1 MRTKHYPHPFLEDG
15 PGVAP
20 EEVGPLGPIPPE
32 PKYAL
37 KPKRADLN
45 IAKIGSADTAL
56 DNFLDAQLSFERD
69 RVWTLRDPT
78 TDGLQIR
85 LGRHRATWLFYW
97 DDRRHQRRRITSKR
111 LGFFPTMRTEEARD
125 AARIERGKVAAGDL
139 GPGKREA
146 VKVETS
152 LAEYVAHLER
162 KSAAKGKPATWA
174 KNVRHLVKK
183 HIAPR
188 WGQWSLADIA
198 VHPGAVADWHGDITE
213 ANGPVTANKCCK
225 VLRAAYKRSAKRD
238 VSLPQRDPCSAVDYN
253 PETAAQTAMPFK
265 MYRDWLEAWRNIE
278 VGPKAPARKEYHLF
292 GLFTGMRPGE
302 IARIRWRDVK
312 PHERVVEIP
321 AAKKDNTIR
330 IIMSAPI
337 ARILKR
343 VRNLGKGLGKPKD
356 LDAFVFEHCGHA
368 GHRDE
373 LPRRGH
379 DLRHS
384 YRTLCAD
391 TSGIGPGTVRVLQG
405 WKPKNTDEKYI
416 TELVLAA
423 GQGLRAS
430 QRKVSKRIIGLL
442 GADPTLTAPSE

>member
-1 MRTKHYPHPFLEDG
+1 MRTKHYTHPFLEDG

-20 EEVGPLGPIPPE
+20 EEVGPIGPIPPE
-32 PKYAL
+32 KFTL
-37 KPKRADLN
+37 KPKRVDLN
-45 IAKIGSADTAL
+45 ILKIGSSGAAL
-56 DNFLDAQLSFERD
+56 DSFLDAQLSFERD

-125 AARIERGKVAAGDL
+125 AARIERGRVAAGEI

-146 VKVETS
+146 IKVETS
-152 LAEYVAHLER
+152 LAEYAAYLES

-183 HIAPR
+183 HIGPR
-188 WGQWSLADIA
+188 WGTWSLADIA
-198 VHPGAVADWHGDITE
+198 MHPGAVADWHRDITE

-238 VSLPQRDPCSAVDYN
+238 VSLPQRDPSSAVDFN
-253 PETAAQTAMPFK
+253 IETSAQTALAF
-265 MYRDWLEAWRNIE
+265 RDYPKWLEAWRAIE

-302 IARIRWRDVK
+302 VARIRWRDVK
-312 PHERVVEIP
+312 PRERVIEIP
-321 AAKKDNTIR
+321 DAKKDNTIR

-337 ARILKR
+337 ARVLKR
-343 VRNLGKGLGKPKD
+343 ARDLDKPKD
-356 LDAFVFEHCGHA
+356 RDAFVFQHCGHA
-368 GHRDE
+368 GHRDN

-384 YRTLCAD
+384 YKTVCVNL
-391 TSGIGPGTVRVLQG
+391 GIDDVIAHVLQG
-405 WKPKNTDEKYI
+405 WRPRNISEKYL
-416 TELVLAA
+416 TRLVLAA
-423 GQGLRAS
+423 GEGIRAS
-430 QRKVSKRIIGLL
+430 QRRMSAKIIQLL
-442 GADPTLTAPSE
+442 GADPTR

>member
-1 MRTKHYPHPFLEDG
+1 MRTKYYPHPFLETG
-15 PGVAP
+15 PGVVP
-20 EEVGPLGPIPPE
+20 EEVGPIGPIAPE
-32 PKYAL
+32 KFTL
-37 KPKRADLN
+37 KPRRVDLN
-45 IAKIGSADTAL
+45 IARIGTSDAAL
-56 DNFLDAQLSFERD
+56 DNFLYAQLSFERD
-69 RVWTLRDPT
+69 RVWVLRDPT
-78 TDGLQIR
+78 TNGLQIR
-85 LGRHRATWLFYW
+85 LGRHRATWLFYH
-97 DDRRHQRRRITSKR
+97 DDRSHRRRKITSKR
-111 LGFFPTMRTEEARD
+111 LGWFPEMRTEGARD
-125 AARIERGKVAAGDL
+125 AARIERGRVAAGDL

-198 VHPGAVADWHGDITE
+198 MHPGAVADWHRDITE

-238 VSLPQRDPCSAVDYN
+238 VSLPQRDPCSAVEYN
-253 PETAAQTAMPFK
+253 VETPAQTAMPF
-265 MYRDWLEAWRNIE
+265 RDYPKWLEAWRNIE

-302 IARIRWRDVK
+302 VARIKWRDVK
-312 PHERVVEIP
+312 PRERVIEIP
-321 AAKKDNTIR
+321 GSKKDNTIR

-337 ARILKR
+337 ARVLKR
-343 VRNLGKGLGKPKD
+343 ARNLERALGKPKD
-356 LDAFVFEHCGHA
+356 RDAFVFAHCGHA
-368 GHRDE
+368 GHRDD

-391 TSGIGPGTVRVLQG
+391 IHIDDAFVRILQG
-405 WKPKNTDEKYI
+405 WAPRTVSEGYL
-416 TELVLAA
+416 TRLVLAT
-423 GQGLRAS
+423 GQGIRAYQRQVS
-430 QRKVSKRIIGLL
+430 QKIIELL
-442 GADPTLTAPSE
+442 GADPTK